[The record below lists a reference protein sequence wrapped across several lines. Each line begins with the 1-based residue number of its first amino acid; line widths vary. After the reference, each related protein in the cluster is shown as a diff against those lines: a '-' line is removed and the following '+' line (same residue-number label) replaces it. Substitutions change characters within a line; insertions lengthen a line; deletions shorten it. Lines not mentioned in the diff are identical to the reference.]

1 MSKEII
7 RLILNLN
14 NKSLIKIFTFL
25 FFSSILEI
33 LTIGSIIPLIL
44 VLTDNASL
52 EKIKFINTLYYFFN
66 FSSLNRFI
74 IFLALFTLIFNIFL
88 NFYYVVSRYQIEK
101 IIWEQYIFV
110 SQFFLDNIFKKDLID
125 LEKKSLGEYYSKI
138 INELGIVYELIIPSI
153 FDTLSKLFTIL
164 FILIFFFYISFSITT
179 IILFFSILIFFIITK
194 IVGGKLKLLGSKLV
208 LVNQSRYEY
217 LLTIFKS
224 IKEIKLYKSNFFFI
238 NYDNVFNELKKIQLK
253 SSKYKKI
260 SKHIIEPIFFCLTI
274 SILIAG
280 YFYLESFQ
288 LILPIA
294 TIFIYGMVRILPFSN
309 AILYNINNIKNFEQH
324 LERVYPEIKDIK
336 YIKNKKLVESDEYFF
351 QKEELNFKIL
361 ELCNINFC
369 YPNSTESFK
378 FNLLINKGNHY
389 KIIGRNGSGKST
401 LIKVLLGLVHGSSG
415 EYKVDQKI
423 LSRNELLKWQNF
435 LAYVPQEVF
444 LVNNR
449 VINNIAYGIPENKID
464 KILAK
469 KSLDIV
475 DALSQNNEKLDLYIE
490 IENNGSNISGGQK
503 QKIGLAR
510 SFYLQKKIFIL
521 DESFSSIDPISKEEI
536 LKTFLKFNITLI
548 EITHDIKSIKEY
560 DNIVVVKKRNIFF
573 QGKMKDFKETL
584 F

>member
-224 IKEIKLYKSNFFFI
+224 IK
-238 NYDNVFNELKKIQLK
+238 
-253 SSKYKKI
+253 
-260 SKHIIEPIFFCLTI
+260 
-274 SILIAG
+274 
-280 YFYLESFQ
+280 
-288 LILPIA
+288 
-294 TIFIYGMVRILPFSN
+294 
-309 AILYNINNIKNFEQH
+309 
-324 LERVYPEIKDIK
+324 
-336 YIKNKKLVESDEYFF
+336 
-351 QKEELNFKIL
+351 
-361 ELCNINFC
+361 
-369 YPNSTESFK
+369 
-378 FNLLINKGNHY
+378 
-389 KIIGRNGSGKST
+389 
-401 LIKVLLGLVHGSSG
+401 
-415 EYKVDQKI
+415 
-423 LSRNELLKWQNF
+423 
-435 LAYVPQEVF
+435 
-444 LVNNR
+444 
-449 VINNIAYGIPENKID
+449 
-464 KILAK
+464 
-469 KSLDIV
+469 
-475 DALSQNNEKLDLYIE
+475 
-490 IENNGSNISGGQK
+490 
-503 QKIGLAR
+503 
-510 SFYLQKKIFIL
+510 
-521 DESFSSIDPISKEEI
+521 
-536 LKTFLKFNITLI
+536 
-548 EITHDIKSIKEY
+548 
-560 DNIVVVKKRNIFF
+560 
-573 QGKMKDFKETL
+573 
-584 F
+584 